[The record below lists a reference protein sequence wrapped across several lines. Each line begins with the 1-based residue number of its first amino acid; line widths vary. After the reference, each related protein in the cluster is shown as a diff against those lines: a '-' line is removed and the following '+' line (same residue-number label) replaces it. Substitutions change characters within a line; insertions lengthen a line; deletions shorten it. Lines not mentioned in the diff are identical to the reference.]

1 MFRAAKS
8 AADAMR
14 RLLAPKPVEN
24 PRVPD
29 GIVVY
34 AVGDVHGRADLLT
47 LVLAAIREDAAEV
60 EGQCVV
66 VFLGDYVDRGP
77 GSRQVV
83 DLLIEASKDETIE
96 WRFLRGNHDQSV
108 LDFLYNPT
116 TGMAW
121 SDFGGRETLQSYGV
135 QAPTPWADRTVWK
148 QTAETFAEALPA
160 SHLHFFQTLELSLE
174 IGGYL
179 FVHAGVRPGV
189 ALENQSERDMLW
201 IREPFLSDSAPLPRV
216 VVHGHTP
223 AEAVYADA
231 RRIGIDTGAYAT
243 GVLTVLRLEGDDGAV
258 IQTEP
263 PRARTPEEEEARRV
277 PTPRAIRRRRTRI
290 ETPEQ
295 Q

>member
-14 RLLAPKPVEN
+14 RLLAPKEPVL

-29 GIVVY
+29 GVTVY
-34 AVGDVHGRADLLT
+34 AVGDVHGRADLL
-47 LVLAAIREDAAEV
+47 LQVLSAIREDVAETD
-60 EGQCVV
+60 GLKAV

-77 GSRQVV
+77 GSREVI
-83 DLLIEASKDETIE
+83 DLLLETAGDQSIE

-121 SDFGGRETLQSYGV
+121 SDFGGRETLLSYGV
-135 QAPTPWADRTVWK
+135 NAPAPWADRTMWK
-148 QTAETFAEALPA
+148 QTAEAFAAALPPA
-160 SHLHFFQTLELSLE
+160 HLRFFQTLELSIE
-174 IGGYL
+174 IGDFL

-189 ALENQSERDMLW
+189 ALDNQNERDLLW
-201 IREPFLSDSAPLPRV
+201 IREPFLSDPSPLPRV

-223 AEAVYADA
+223 TETVYADA

-243 GVLTVLRLEGDDGAV
+243 GVLTVLRLEGDEGAI
-258 IQTEP
+258 IQTDP
-263 PRARTPEEEEARRV
+263 PVARTPEEQEARRV
-277 PTPRAIRRRRTRI
+277 PTPRAIRRKRRTPR
-290 ETPEQ
+290 PEAEV
-295 Q
+295 